1 MCVPNKV
8 TIIAEVGVNHN
19 GSVAM
24 AEEMIAVAA
33 SAGADVVKFQT
44 FKPELVIS
52 RHAQKAEYQK
62 SSTGTAESQLEM
74 VRKYELDDDAHRRLV
89 EKCKKEGVEFLS
101 TPFDIPSLELLLS
114 LGVSRFKIPSGEIT
128 NAPLLYCA
136 AQSGLPVILSTGMS
150 TLEEV
155 QVALGILALGYMDSQ
170 NKQAKR
176 SLAAA
181 ERIYR
186 EQEGQQQLRNKVSL
200 LHCTTQYP
208 TPLEDVNLYCMDT
221 LRNAF
226 GLPVGYSDH
235 TEGIIASVAAAARG
249 AAIIEKHFTL
259 DRSLPG
265 PDQRASINPDEL
277 RELVSSVRAVEKLL
291 GSGEK
296 KVTPPEFLNRDVARK
311 SLTSLCAIKKGD
323 SFTVENLGTK
333 RPGAGISA
341 LHYWEYLG
349 KTADRDY
356 AEDER
361 IEPWR
366 RQ

>member
-1 MCVPNKV
+1 MSNKV

-19 GSVAM
+19 GSVDR
-24 AEEMIAVAA
+24 AEEMIACAA
-33 SAGADVVKFQT
+33 SAGVDAVKFQT

-62 SSTGTAESQLEM
+62 SSTGSAESQLEM
-74 VRKYELDDDAHRRLV
+74 VRKYELDYDAHRRLV

-114 LGVSRFKIPSGEIT
+114 LGVSRLKIPSGEIT

-150 TLEEV
+150 APEEIRT
-155 QVALGILALGYMDSQ
+155 ALAVLALGYLCAR
-170 NKQAKR
+170 AKEGNP
-176 SLAAA
+176 SLDAA
-181 ERIYR
+181 ERCYR
-186 EQEGQQQLRNKVSL
+186 QPEGQQLLKNKVSL

-208 TPLEDVNLYCMDT
+208 APLEDVNLYCMDT
-221 LRNAF
+221 LRNLF

-265 PDQRASINPDEL
+265 PDQKASINPDEL
-277 RELVSSVRAVEKLL
+277 RELVVSVREVEKLL

-296 KVTPPEFLNRDVARK
+296 KVAPSEFLNRDVARK
-311 SLTSLCAIKKGD
+311 SLTTLCSIKKGD
-323 SFTVENLGTK
+323 PFTVENLGTK
-333 RPGAGISA
+333 RPGTGISA
-341 LHYWEYLG
+341 LLYWEYLG